1 MCVNYQELIE
11 KRTGFYT
18 PEESAVFDAVYSVTG
33 NSLLISGCQDIITM
47 LNNSGFKLE
56 RMGGNKMKT
65 EKKQIMKK
73 PIETITQIVSE
84 INLAA
89 KLCNDAHLVNLFNDW
104 AKRLESINNG

>member
-1 MCVNYQELIE
+1 MVQRKIARKSIQELIE

-33 NSLLISGCQDIITM
+33 NPLLISECQDIITM

-73 PIETITQIVSE
+73 PIETITQIVSNCQFVE
-84 INLAA
+84 
-89 KLCNDAHLVNLFNDW
+89 
-104 AKRLESINNG
+104 